1 MEVLL
6 AIELVLILG
15 LALKVRSRDIERE
28 LRRRPLGYV
37 RLQKPFDGAD
47 QWCALSNV
55 RSVAHPNPSCG
66 GFGQDRGGR
75 AR

>member
-15 LALKVRSRDIERE
+15 LALRVGVGEVERE

-37 RLQKPFDGAD
+37 RLKGPFDAT
-47 QWCALSNV
+47 N
-55 RSVAHPNPSCG
+55 RS
-66 GFGQDRGGR
+66 
-75 AR
+75 